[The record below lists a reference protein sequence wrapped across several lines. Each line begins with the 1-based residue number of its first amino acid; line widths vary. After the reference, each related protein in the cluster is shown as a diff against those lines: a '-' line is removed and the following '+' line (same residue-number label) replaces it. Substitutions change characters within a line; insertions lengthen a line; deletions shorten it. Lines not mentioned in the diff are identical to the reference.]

1 MVSIGIDIS
10 KEKSTVCML
19 RPYGEVVEPPYDVAH
34 NESELNA
41 LIEHIQS
48 FDEDVKVVLEA
59 TGGYHHV
66 VVSKL
71 ISVGIFTVVVN
82 PYIMKKYCAAT
93 LRKAKTDKIDSVKI
107 AHYGIDHWFSMTAY
121 CPPDEVYAELKLL
134 GRQYEQYVRLKVG
147 CKIHLADLL
156 DGVMP
161 GIKKILTGNVPA
173 FSTKDKLCDF
183 VEKYWHYDNIKKLSE
198 KQFLA
203 SYEKWSKKKGY
214 RYNESQAIAI
224 YQLSK
229 NNIPTLKSST
239 PSTKMLVLQAVKSVR
254 DAELTLS
261 LIISQMQEIASTLP
275 EYSVVNEMKGVGAVL
290 SVRLI
295 AEIGDEP
302 VADARVHRGGDELP
316 VVDRLGRVLG
326 AVHKLPNDEAVLVA
340 DQGVHVVVGVLPAD
354 LLEHGHEPEDHQP
367 LPFIDIPRRPPMAD
381 DLLRVVDQGGQLVQI
396 RFRQGGAVDRVDFV
410 ADGAGGGAQQVD
422 KGLVLPVQVAEVV
435 FRPLGQL

>member
-1 MVSIGIDIS
+1 
-10 KEKSTVCML
+10 
-19 RPYGEVVEPPYDVAH
+19 
-34 NESELNA
+34 
-41 LIEHIQS
+41 
-48 FDEDVKVVLEA
+48 
-59 TGGYHHV
+59 
-66 VVSKL
+66 
-71 ISVGIFTVVVN
+71 
-82 PYIMKKYCAAT
+82 MKKYCAAT

-134 GRQYEQYVRLKVG
+134 GRQYEQYVRLKVS

-261 LIISQMQEIASTLP
+261 LIISQMQEIASALP
-275 EYSVVNEMKGVGAVL
+275 EYSVVNEMKGVGTVL
-290 SVRLI
+290 SARLI
-295 AEIGDEP
+295 AEIGDVRRFHNGSAL
-302 VADARVHRGGDELP
+302 VAFAGIDAPPYESGAFVGTNRHISKRGSPTLRKIGYEIMHALKVTKPTEDSAVYDFMIKKENEGKPKRVAKIAGFNKFLRIYYARV
-316 VVDRLGRVLG
+316 
-326 AVHKLPNDEAVLVA
+326 
-340 DQGVHVVVGVLPAD
+340 
-354 LLEHGHEPEDHQP
+354 
-367 LPFIDIPRRPPMAD
+367 M
-381 DLLRVVDQGGQLVQI
+381 
-396 RFRQGGAVDRVDFV
+396 
-410 ADGAGGGAQQVD
+410 
-422 KGLVLPVQVAEVV
+422 EVYC
-435 FRPLGQL
+435 